1 MKSTFRREFF
11 RYVLPSMLAFALS
24 GIYSIAD
31 GFFVG
36 NELGDNALAAVNMA
50 YPLTAL
56 IQAMGTGIGMGGAI
70 MYTITA
76 NSSSPENKKKYFG
89 ASLIL
94 LGIFSVLL
102 TVLVF
107 FLSPYILKLFGAKGD
122 IYTLGREYI
131 RWIAVGTIFQML
143 GTGLVPFLRNM
154 GGSVSAMIAMIAGFV
169 TNIFLDYLFVW
180 VFSWGMTGA
189 AIATVIGQAVTF
201 AVCLIYLIMKKL
213 APSLKLGKE
222 AMHFLKKTF
231 LLGLSPFG
239 LTFSPNIT
247 LILINRSAANFS
259 QFAVTCYAT
268 VSYISCIVLLLLQ
281 GISDGSQPLMSKSYG
296 EGDEAGAKRTRNFG
310 FIVAFVTALV
320 CLILLFFVRGQTA
333 KLFGASAEVGK
344 EVADIMPIFT
354 VGYLFASISR
364 MVTAYFYATEKTYR
378 AYLLIY
384 GEPIILLIF
393 LLFMPSLWGI
403 TGTWVAV
410 PASQF
415 VIMLLSILLTYITD
429 KKAKKAAPLPSQHNG

>member
-1 MKSTFRREFF
+1 
-11 RYVLPSMLAFALS
+11 MLAFALS

-143 GTGLVPFLRNM
+143 ERA
-154 GGSVSAMIAMIAGFV
+154 SS
-169 TNIFLDYLFVW
+169 LFC
-180 VFSWGMTGA
+180 
-189 AIATVIGQAVTF
+189 AI
-201 AVCLIYLIMKKL
+201 
-213 APSLKLGKE
+213 
-222 AMHFLKKTF
+222 
-231 LLGLSPFG
+231 
-239 LTFSPNIT
+239 
-247 LILINRSAANFS
+247 
-259 QFAVTCYAT
+259 
-268 VSYISCIVLLLLQ
+268 
-281 GISDGSQPLMSKSYG
+281 
-296 EGDEAGAKRTRNFG
+296 
-310 FIVAFVTALV
+310 
-320 CLILLFFVRGQTA
+320 
-333 KLFGASAEVGK
+333 
-344 EVADIMPIFT
+344 
-354 VGYLFASISR
+354 
-364 MVTAYFYATEKTYR
+364 
-378 AYLLIY
+378 
-384 GEPIILLIF
+384 
-393 LLFMPSLWGI
+393 W
-403 TGTWVAV
+403 
-410 PASQF
+410 
-415 VIMLLSILLTYITD
+415 
-429 KKAKKAAPLPSQHNG
+429 AAPYRR